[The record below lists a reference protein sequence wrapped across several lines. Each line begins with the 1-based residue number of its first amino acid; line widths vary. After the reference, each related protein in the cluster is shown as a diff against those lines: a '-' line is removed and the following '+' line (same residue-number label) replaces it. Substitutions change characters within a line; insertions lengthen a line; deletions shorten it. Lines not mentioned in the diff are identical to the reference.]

1 MKNTLKEEEQSDIEK
16 RDTCKQEFL
25 NIEST
30 TKDLAWKIKNND
42 AHIAKLESLIA
53 KDEDE
58 KAKTISE
65 IKDTQ
70 KNIDDMKATRI
81 AENGEFL
88 QAKEDD
94 ETAIEVLEKAKEALT
109 KFYKKNTLFVQAP
122 FEVSEDQAPDASFSD
137 KGS

>member
-42 AHIAKLESLIA
+42 AKIAKLESLIA

-58 KAKTISE
+58 KAKTIEE
-65 IKDTQ
+65 IEDTQ

-94 ETAIEVLEKAKEALT
+94 ETAIDVLNKAKDALT
-109 KFYKKNTLFVQAP
+109 KFYKKNTLFAQLL
-122 FEVSEDQAPDASFSD
+122 
-137 KGS
+137 KK